1 MSYPIEKIVGIGPAY
16 QEKLKAIKIEFT
28 KEFLTAAA
36 TPESREELSRKTG
49 ISKGLILEW
58 ANHCD
63 LMRIPM
69 IGPREA
75 DVLEEVGID
84 TVLELARRN
93 PENLHSSLEEY
104 IEKKSPGRQCPDLK
118 TVHKWVLYAS
128 NSNLFPRMLEY

>member
-1 MSYPIEKIVGIGPAY
+1 MSYPIEKIIGIGPAY
-16 QEKLKAIKIEFT
+16 QKKLKAINIEFT
-28 KEFLTAAA
+28 REFLTAAA

-69 IGPREA
+69 IGPVEA
-75 DVLEEVGID
+75 DILEEVGVD
-84 TVLELARRN
+84 TVLELAQRN
-93 PENLHSSLEEY
+93 PENLHMALKEY
-104 IEKKSPGRQCPDLK
+104 IEKKSPGSWCPDLQ
-118 TVHKWVLYAS
+118 TVQKWVLYAN